1 MQTDGNLVIYLPTGE
16 AIWSSDTYGH
26 PNSSLVVQDD
36 GNVVIYD
43 PNHTALWAT
52 DTDGSTGGEGDS
64 QFTFSS
70 NLPWPQPGPIIEDP
84 DHYHYPP

>member
-1 MQTDGNLVIYLPTGE
+1 MQTDGNLVIYLPSRE
-16 AIWSSDTYGH
+16 VIWSSDTYGH

-52 DTDGSTGGEGDS
+52 DTLQPPVPPIGRGWVGRGDTVGPDETLTS
-64 QFTFSS
+64 TFSRNAS
-70 NLPWPQPGPIIEDP
+70 LCL
-84 DHYHYPP
+84 